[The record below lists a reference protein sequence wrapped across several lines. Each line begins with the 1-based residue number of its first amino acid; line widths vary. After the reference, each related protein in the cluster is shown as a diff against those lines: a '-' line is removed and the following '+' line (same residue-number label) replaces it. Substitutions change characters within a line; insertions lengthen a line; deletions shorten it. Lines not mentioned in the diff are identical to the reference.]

1 MVDFEK
7 VKVQLENLKN
17 YLFKPIKVNIIS
29 SSDFGGVREMVE
41 EIKNLQFKDQPS
53 EMETFDVS
61 ANKNHELHNN
71 VNKHWPEFF
80 NSRWYKNSN
89 NS

>member
-7 VKVQLENLKN
+7 VKVYLENLKN

-29 SSDFGGVREMVE
+29 SSDLGGVREMVE

-53 EMETFDVS
+53 EMETFNVS

-71 VNKHWPEFF
+71 VNKHWSEFF